1 MKDKIIKENISE
13 LIKISGGNQ
22 SDFARNLGLKPS
34 HLSMVLSSRD
44 TGISASILLKL
55 AEYGGNMNWLLL
67 GKGKIWQKELQID
80 ADSEARIMSL
90 KAELEK
96 AKAVIDFTERILK
109 GDK

>member
-1 MKDKIIKENISE
+1 
-13 LIKISGGNQ
+13 
-22 SDFARNLGLKPS
+22 
-34 HLSMVLSSRD
+34 
-44 TGISASILLKL
+44 
-55 AEYGGNMNWLLL
+55 MNWLLL